1 MKIYDKFV
9 ENKNNGNKPD
19 IEQLTKEE
27 FYFMYIEEGK
37 TKYEIAKLYDV
48 KENKIEKL
56 RKKWHIK
63 VTQEFI
69 SDIETMNK
77 IYELFGRGYKFD
89 YSSIILKEHF
99 GIPKFDDLF
108 LPILEILEDGQA
120 HNIQEFWKLTENQEY
135 EISEKELEYCVSK
148 KEPTLFYRADL
159 CINALI
165 QTELI
170 ESVDIKEYK
179 INKKGKEFIKEC
191 KEKNIEK
198 VSLGLLEEIRNTKS
212 EILEEKT
219 IEKIKAKE
227 KVEISIQAKNLKEI
241 KAKPKEQKIKKDT
254 KEKKKRTNK
263 EIKYSELDEI
273 RKAFGDKC
281 EEIVYNYEKNRLKK
295 EGRTNVDEDV
305 IWVSKDIGDGEGY
318 DIKSKEKIN
327 GKYEDIY
334 IEVKGTDKNC
344 NEPFEISINEVEK
357 SEECKERYYIYRI
370 GKGNSSIPEF
380 YKIKGSIKEKFKL
393 EPIKFKAT
401 IKGEENEKI

>member
-1 MKIYDKFV
+1 MKIYDELINRKS
-9 ENKNNGNKPD
+9 NGSKLN
-19 IEQLTKEE
+19 IEQLTKED

-37 TKYEIAKLYDV
+37 TDYEIAQLYDV
-48 KENKIEKL
+48 TENKIEKL
-56 RKKWHIK
+56 RKKWNIK

-77 IYELFGRGYKFD
+77 IYEIFGRGYKFD
-89 YSSIILKEHF
+89 YSSIILKEHL

-108 LPILEILEDGQA
+108 LPTLEILKDGQV
-120 HNIQEFWKLTENQEY
+120 HSIKEFWKLTERQEY
-135 EISEKELEYCVSK
+135 EISKKELEYCVSK
-148 KEPTLFYRADL
+148 KEPMLFYRADL

-165 QTELI
+165 QAELI

-179 INKKGKEFIKEC
+179 INKRGQGFIKEY

-198 VSLGLLEEIRNTKS
+198 ISLGLLEEKKNIKT
-212 EILEEKT
+212 EALEEKS
-219 IEKIKAKE
+219 IEEVKTKQ

-241 KAKPKEQKIKKDT
+241 QAKPKEKKSKT
-254 KEKKKRTNK
+254 ISKNKRKKT
-263 EIKYSELDEI
+263 EIKYSELDAI
-273 RKAFGDKC
+273 KKAFGDKC
-281 EEIVYNYEKNRLKK
+281 EEIVYNYEKNKLKQ

-305 IWVSKDIGDGEGY
+305 IWVSKVLGDGEGY

-357 SEECKERYYIYRI
+357 SEEFKERYYIYRL

-393 EPIKFKAT
+393 EPVKFKAT
-401 IKGEENEKI
+401 IKGEDDEKI